1 MQAKPVLRWEIIFTP
16 PILAALGSLIPSL
29 LAAAWRLVAP
39 GTNCAIGGSA
49 FNSPCFAIVW
59 VAALGLG
66 WLTGAIVQRVGRG
79 AADAPMAAERA
90 RRRSV
95 LARIVAGLVGLVV
108 GIPLAGYVLNP
119 CP

>member
-1 MQAKPVLRWEIIFTP
+1 MQAKPVLRWDIIFTP

-29 LAAAWRLVAP
+29 LAAAWRMVAP
-39 GTNCAIGGSA
+39 SSNCAIGASA
-49 FNSPCFAIVW
+49 FNSPCFAVVW

-79 AADAPMAAERA
+79 AARGPMAPEHA
-90 RRRSV
+90 RRRSG
-95 LARIVAGLVGLVV
+95 LARIAAGVVGLLL

-119 CP
+119 CA

>member
-16 PILAALGSLIPSL
+16 PILAALGSLVPSL
-29 LAAAWRLVAP
+29 LAAAWRMVAP
-39 GTNCAIGGSA
+39 SSNCTIGTSA

-79 AADAPMAAERA
+79 AAQGPMAADRA
-90 RRRSV
+90 RRRSG
-95 LARIVAGLVGLVV
+95 LARIVAGVAGLLL

-119 CP
+119 CA